1 MKTHVLTGND
11 VTSRIGTNL
20 AAMQC
25 NPTVYLTEFTERAEL
40 PETVKAPAE
49 DYLVRIGRKKNMCQC
64 S

>member
-1 MKTHVLTGND
+1 MKAHVLTGND

-20 AAMQC
+20 AALQC

-40 PETVKAPAE
+40 PERAIAPAE
-49 DYLVRIGRKKNMCQC
+49 DYRIIRKKNMCQC